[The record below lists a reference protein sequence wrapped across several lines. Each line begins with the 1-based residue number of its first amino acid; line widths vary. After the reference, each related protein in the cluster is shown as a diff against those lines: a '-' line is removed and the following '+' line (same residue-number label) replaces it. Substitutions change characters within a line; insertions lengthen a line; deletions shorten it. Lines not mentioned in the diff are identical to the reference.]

1 LSLRVIVLKPSWRS
15 LIKDLKVYLWVLM
28 LSPGT
33 SVSVSVVVESVMV
46 SMQCVC
52 VCASLRSRSLQGQ
65 FVLPSH

>member
-1 LSLRVIVLKPSWRS
+1 
-15 LIKDLKVYLWVLM
+15 M

-33 SVSVSVVVESVMV
+33 SVSVVVESVMV

-52 VCASLRSRSLQGQ
+52 ASLRSPSLQGQ